1 MENLNDNINETILP
15 VENNFKYLPF
25 FNKKQPVI
33 ILALIGLLFYVN
45 SLKNEYTLDDGIT
58 IHQNE
63 FVIKGLSETKNI
75 FTHDTYYS
83 FYKRMNATDQLF
95 GGRYRPLGDITYALE
110 QELIG
115 TYPTGLYQSCMDLNG
130 NGILD
135 DEKVNYTSSNGQSE
149 KNFEYNEYI
158 DRNKD
163 GVGQLNECVN
173 CWDLNKN
180 GKDETEEDLNNDGLF
195 NEVDC
200 QVNGASLRHF
210 TNVLIYILCCIA
222 LYTLLKNYI
231 FKSKP
236 DFAFIAALLFLI
248 HPIHT
253 EAVAYVFGRY
263 ILMSLLFMCCSL
275 IFSLKYANSKSIL
288 HVIASAFCFL
298 FALLS
303 SEHGALTLILV
314 PVTLYIFASNK
325 KTLALYLSL
334 IFTFFIYLAM
344 RLPSVNLAFGAED
357 TEVLNNPFVFANGQ
371 EKFATKIYL
380 LLQYIKQSILP
391 YPLVSDYSFDTI
403 TLKSFASWEFWLSL
417 IINAGLL
424 IYAIKLTL
432 KKNVLGY
439 GLFIYFVF
447 VLFTSQLFFAT
458 GSSYCER
465 YLFHASFGACI
476 VLTILLFKLLV
487 LIKTPE
493 NKYRIFIV
501 TSLVVL
507 LGVCLPIV
515 VNRNSDWK
523 NDVTLFLKDAEKH
536 PRSVLI
542 LGNAG
547 ARWIDLA
554 DTKEI
559 TGEAIPGQEN
569 KPYNDYNGTLTISDE
584 DLSYYKAKTK
594 REAALR
600 KGINYLDTAVKLH
613 PRYVNG
619 FLNLGLAHFKLNED
633 EACIKHWKMAE
644 HLYPNNP
651 YLRTYYHVYSQI
663 LIDRTKAKLDQKKF
677 KEAERCLK
685 YALFI
690 NPTNEKALEL
700 QSIWNV
706 LVREEE
712 KE

>member
-1 MENLNDNINETILP
+1 MEKDIDNKTEIVLNT
-15 VENNFKYLPF
+15 ENKFKYLPF
-25 FNKKQPVI
+25 FNNKQPI
-33 ILALIGLLFYVN
+33 FILVLVGFALYIN
-45 SLKNEYTLDDGIT
+45 SIKNEYALDDGIT

-63 FVIKGLSETKNI
+63 FVLKGIKETKNI

-83 FYKRMNATDQLF
+83 FYKRMNASDQLF
-95 GGRYRPLGDITYALE
+95 GGRYRPLRDITYAVE

-115 TYPTGLYQSCMDLNG
+115 TYPTGFYQSCIDLNG
-130 NGILD
+130 NGVLD
-135 DEKVNYTSSNGQSE
+135 DHKVNYTSSNGQAE

-163 GVGQLNECVN
+163 GVAQGDECVN

-180 GKDETEEDLNNDGLF
+180 GKDDIDEDLNNDGVF

-200 QVNGASLRHF
+200 QVNGASIRHF
-210 TNVLIYILCCIA
+210 TNILIYILCCIA

-236 DFAFIAALLFLI
+236 DFAFVAAFLFLI

-253 EAVAYVFGRY
+253 EAVAYVYGRY
-263 ILMSLLFMCCSL
+263 VLLSLLFMCCLL
-275 IFSLKYANSKSIL
+275 IFSLKYADNKSK
-288 HVIASAFCFL
+288 VNAIASACFL
-298 FALLS
+298 LLGLLS
-303 SEHGALTLILV
+303 SEYAVLAFIIV
-314 PVTLYIFASNK
+314 PVTLYVFASNK
-325 KTLALYLSL
+325 RTLALYLSL
-334 IFTFFIYLAM
+334 IFTFFIYLTM
-344 RLPSVNLAFGAED
+344 RLLSVNMTFGSVD
-357 TEVLNNPFVFANGQ
+357 TEVLNNPYLFANGQ

-380 LLQYIKQSILP
+380 LLIHLKQSILP
-391 YPLVSDYSFDTI
+391 YPLLSDYSFETI
-403 TLKSFASWEFWLSL
+403 TLKSLTSWEFWLSFT
-417 IINAGLL
+417 INVGLL
-424 IYAIKLTL
+424 MYSIVLTL

-439 GLFIYFVF
+439 GLLIYFIF
-447 VLFTSQLFFAT
+447 VLFTSQLFFPT
-458 GSSYCER
+458 GLCYTER
-465 YLFHASFGACI
+465 FLFHATIGTSI
-476 VLTILLFKLLV
+476 VLTILIFKFLEYL
-487 LIKTPE
+487 KTPE

-501 TSLVVL
+501 TGLLIL

-515 VNRNSDWK
+515 VNRNTDWK
-523 NDVTLFLKDAEKH
+523 NDITLFLKDVEKNQ
-536 PRSVLI
+536 RSVLI

-559 TGEAIPGQEN
+559 TGKALPGQEN
-569 KPYNDYNGTLTISDE
+569 KPFNDYNGTLNISDE
-584 DLSYYKAKTK
+584 DLSFFNAKTK

-619 FLNLGLAHFKLNED
+619 YLNLGLAHFKLNED
-633 EACIKHWKMAE
+633 EACIKNWKMAE

-651 YLRTYYHVYSQI
+651 YLGTYYNVYSQI
-663 LIDRTKAKLDQKKF
+663 LLDRAKAKLEQKKI

-690 NPTNEKALEL
+690 NPSNEKALALKKEWE
-700 QSIWNV
+700 S
-706 LVREEE
+706 LVKIDG